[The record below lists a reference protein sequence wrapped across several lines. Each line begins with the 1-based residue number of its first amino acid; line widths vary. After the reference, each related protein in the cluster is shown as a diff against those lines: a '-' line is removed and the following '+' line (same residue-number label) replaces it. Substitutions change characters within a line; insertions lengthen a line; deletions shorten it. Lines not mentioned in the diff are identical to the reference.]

1 MNVQTPCAAAR
12 PNLNLPWL
20 KFPRPAA
27 ATSPSHEAR
36 ASTLA
41 DAVPR
46 QRGRSI
52 PRSTYGTYLQYPTIT
67 APVTAGDGYS
77 ADPHTR
83 YFEMLAD
90 KYRPGW

>member
-1 MNVQTPCAAAR
+1 MRGIALVIASPPSQLCGVSI
-12 PNLNLPWL
+12 L
-20 KFPRPAA
+20 KSFAL
-27 ATSPSHEAR
+27 ATALVMG

-52 PRSTYGTYLQYPTIT
+52 PRSTYGTYPQYPTTT
-67 APVTAGDGYS
+67 APVTGDGYS

-83 YFEMLAD
+83 YLEMLAD